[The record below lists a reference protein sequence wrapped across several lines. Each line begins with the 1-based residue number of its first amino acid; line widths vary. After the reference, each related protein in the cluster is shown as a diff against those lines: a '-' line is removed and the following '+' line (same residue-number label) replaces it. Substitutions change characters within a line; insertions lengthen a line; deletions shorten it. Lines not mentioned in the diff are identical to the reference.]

1 MQEDGIGVA
10 EGKYLWTPQ
19 MEWEYEVT
27 IPAYGEERGD
37 THVVPGGSHG
47 LKGGNPSIFFRSYP
61 PPPGDTFQFNDTMCK
76 GFVETSI
83 DRGVEGG

>member
-1 MQEDGIGVA
+1 MLSQ
-10 EGKYLWTPQ
+10 
-19 MEWEYEVT
+19 
-27 IPAYGEERGD
+27 GEAMVSKEA
-37 THVVPGGSHG
+37 T
-47 LKGGNPSIFFRSYP
+47 LAFFSRRIP